1 MQTLEN
7 ISLMQQACWSATKP
21 LIFVPTMGAL
31 HQGHASLISDARKRA
46 GKNGT
51 VVVSIFLNPK
61 QFHVAKDFDLY
72 PRTLEA
78 DQVLC
83 EQLGAD
89 LLFAPC
95 VKEIYPSDNS
105 IGVLEYELSAK
116 LCGASRPGHFS
127 GVVTILTKLFNI
139 IAPTHVIF
147 GEKDWQQLIITR
159 RLVRDLHFPIEVISH
174 PTVRE
179 EDGLA
184 MSSRN
189 KRLSKTERKVACKI
203 YETLRE
209 VRARALNGESD
220 TSVLLDF
227 ARKKLM
233 AIRQATID
241 YVEILDEQRLQSLK
255 KLTPGM
261 TTARLF
267 VALNIGETRLIDNIA
282 LSRIFHT
289 DLLRRSGSESD
300 PALDSHCDLS
310 SMYTYSPASKYSSA
324 LPTQPSQSP
333 LHDQH
338 ETSGLRNE
346 Y

>member
-1 MQTLEN
+1 MRTLED
-7 ISLMQQACWSATKP
+7 ISLMQQACSSATKP

-31 HQGHASLISDARKRA
+31 HQGHASLISHARKRA
-46 GKNGT
+46 GENGT

-72 PRTLEA
+72 PRTLQA

-83 EQLGAD
+83 EKSGAD
-89 LLFAPC
+89 FLFSPC
-95 VKEIYPSDNS
+95 VKEIYPLDSS
-105 IGVLEYELSAK
+105 IKVFEDELSVN

-139 IAPTHVIF
+139 ITPTHAVF

-179 EDGLA
+179 KDGLA

-189 KRLSKTERKVACKI
+189 QRLSSKERRMACKI

-209 VRARALNGESD
+209 AKARALSGESD
-220 TSVLLDF
+220 ISALLDF
-227 ARKKLM
+227 TRKGLM
-233 AIRQATID
+233 TIPEATID
-241 YVEILDEQRLQSLK
+241 YVQILDEQRLQPLK
-255 KLTPGM
+255 KLALG
-261 TTARLF
+261 TTSARLL

-282 LSRIFHT
+282 LTRIFHT
-289 DLLRRSGSESD
+289 DRDEETAKTDRVRRVMKSENHSVSTYC
-300 PALDSHCDLS
+300 PRKTS
-310 SMYTYSPASKYSSA
+310 SLGAASIRI
-324 LPTQPSQSP
+324 P
-333 LHDQH
+333 
-338 ETSGLRNE
+338 GLRSRCV
-346 Y
+346 